1 MDRKFEVQI
10 FDEVSASRSIIS
22 NTLQG
27 TNFIP
32 IFHSTFTATNY
43 DKIQCGSCCC
53 MFRVEPNVG
62 TIDDILAHSLSRN
75 SKHVI
80 LYAERPEVVDVVHA
94 MKLGAVDFLD
104 LPFKELLLV
113 ASLNSVIIQKESDLE
128 QTIFAS
134 SVASRLTRLTI
145 RERNVL
151 EHVLLGSRNK
161 IIAYKLGISQRTV
174 ENHRSRVMNKMGA
187 NSIADLI
194 NIINSASKKDQ

>member
-1 MDRKFEVQI
+1 
-10 FDEVSASRSIIS
+10 
-22 NTLQG
+22 
-27 TNFIP
+27 
-32 IFHSTFTATNY
+32 
-43 DKIQCGSCCC
+43 
-53 MFRVEPNVG
+53 
-62 TIDDILAHSLSRN
+62 
-75 SKHVI
+75 
-80 LYAERPEVVDVVHA
+80 

-104 LPFKELLLV
+104 LPFTELLLV